1 MLDSKI
7 VLSVVF
13 FFSLVCD
20 VSVSFGLVVDFVS
33 VVFEISGT
41 FIDVAILDVVF
52 AVLVVGFDVVVVT
65 VVETVG
71 VVVDE
76 DVLVRL
82 TLGVVDLLVVLV
94 VVDVLSASLP
104 ILVVVVFKIGV

>member
-1 MLDSKI
+1 MLDSKN
-7 VLSVVF
+7 VLRVVF
-13 FFSLVCD
+13 FFSLVC
-20 VSVSFGLVVDFVS
+20 VSVSFGLVVDFVT
-33 VVFEISGT
+33 VVFEIFGT

-52 AVLVVGFDVVVVT
+52 ATLVVAIDAFVAT
-65 VVETVG
+65 VVERFG
-71 VVVDE
+71 VAVDE

-104 ILVVVVFKIGV
+104 ILFVVVFKIGV

>member
-1 MLDSKI
+1 MLDSKN
-7 VLSVVF
+7 VLRVVF
-13 FFSLVCD
+13 FFSLVC

-33 VVFEISGT
+33 VVFEIFGT

-52 AVLVVGFDVVVVT
+52 AVLVVGFDVVVLT
-65 VVETVG
+65 VVEIVG

-104 ILVVVVFKIGV
+104 ILFVVVFKIGV

>member
-13 FFSLVCD
+13 FFSLVC
-20 VSVSFGLVVDFVS
+20 VSDSFGLVVDFAS
-33 VVFEISGT
+33 VVFETSGT
-41 FIDVAILDVVF
+41 LVDVAILDVVF
-52 AVLVVGFDVVVVT
+52 AALVVGFDVVVVT

>member
-7 VLSVVF
+7 VLRVVF
-13 FFSLVCD
+13 FFSLGC
-20 VSVSFGLVVDFVS
+20 VSVSFGLVVDFAT
-33 VVFEISGT
+33 VVFEISST

-52 AVLVVGFDVVVVT
+52 AVLVVGFDVVVLT
-65 VVETVG
+65 VVEIVG

-104 ILVVVVFKIGV
+104 ILFVVVFKIGV

>member
-13 FFSLVCD
+13 FFSLVC

-33 VVFEISGT
+33 VVFETSGT
-41 FIDVAILDVVF
+41 LVDVVF
-52 AVLVVGFDVVVVT
+52 AALVVAFDVVVVT

-94 VVDVLSASLP
+94 EVDVLSASLP

>member
-13 FFSLVCD
+13 FFSLVC
-20 VSVSFGLVVDFVS
+20 VSDSFGLVVDFVL

-41 FIDVAILDVVF
+41 FIDVAILGVVF
-52 AVLVVGFDVVVVT
+52 AVLVVGLDVVVVT
-65 VVETVG
+65 VVETAG
-71 VVVDE
+71 VAVDE

>member
-13 FFSLVCD
+13 FFSLVC
-20 VSVSFGLVVDFVS
+20 VSDSFGLVVDFVS

-41 FIDVAILDVVF
+41 FIDVAILGVVF
-52 AVLVVGFDVVVVT
+52 AVLVVGLDVVVVT
-65 VVETVG
+65 VVETAG
-71 VVVDE
+71 VAVDE

>member
-13 FFSLVCD
+13 FFSLVC
-20 VSVSFGLVVDFVS
+20 VSVSFGLVVDFVT

-41 FIDVAILDVVF
+41 FIDVAILGVVF

-71 VVVDE
+71 VAVDE

-82 TLGVVDLLVVLV
+82 TQGVVDLLVVVV
-94 VVDVLSASLP
+94 VVDVL
-104 ILVVVVFKIGV
+104 

>member
-1 MLDSKI
+1 M
-7 VLSVVF
+7 
-13 FFSLVCD
+13 
-20 VSVSFGLVVDFVS
+20 
-33 VVFEISGT
+33 SGT
-41 FIDVAILDVVF
+41 AATALDLRPSGRVSGTLVDVAILDVVF
-52 AVLVVGFDVVVVT
+52 AVLVVGFDVVVLT
-65 VVETVG
+65 VVEIVG

-104 ILVVVVFKIGV
+104 ILFVVVFKIGV

>member
-7 VLSVVF
+7 VLRVVF
-13 FFSLVCD
+13 FFSLGC
-20 VSVSFGLVVDFVS
+20 VSVSFGLVVDFAT
-33 VVFEISGT
+33 VVFEISST

-65 VVETVG
+65 DVETVG

-76 DVLVRL
+76 DVRL